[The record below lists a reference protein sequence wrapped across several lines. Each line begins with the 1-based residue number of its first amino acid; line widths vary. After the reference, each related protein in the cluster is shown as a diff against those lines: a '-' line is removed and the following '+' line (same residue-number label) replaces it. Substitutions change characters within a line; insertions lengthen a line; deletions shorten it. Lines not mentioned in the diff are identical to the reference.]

1 MKQTPKLVDLIQS
14 IRVSNQQWPERIYH
28 CWQLG
33 NQAGFGFAIGEADDS
48 PAQALTREGYEL
60 IAEIED
66 LAIGTNYINSII
78 AVTNNYSPWA
88 VDITEHLTA
97 RFSAPLPRA
106 RKSTKPECSL

>member
-14 IRVSNQQWPERIYH
+14 IRLSNQQWPDQIYH

-33 NQAGFGFAIGEADDS
+33 NQAGFGFAIGETDDS

-78 AVTNNYSPWA
+78 AVTNPYSPWA

-97 RFSAPLPRA
+97 RLYAPMSRV
-106 RKSTKPECSL
+106 RKATKYECSL